1 MEAGER
7 SGVMAGREM
16 KYRTG
21 KALQVQVDRYF
32 KSISRTVPVT
42 ELVPTGELD
51 EKGHRILDTQPV
63 MNDLGEIM
71 MRKEYIIPP
80 TVSGLCAYLGIH
92 RATWNRYCEPELH
105 PEFCDTTTRARGY
118 MRAYLEEQLLT
129 RKDVRGIIFDLQNNY
144 GYAEKREVEL
154 GARATMAVGS
164 TGLPAEERAELLQLL
179 REEAE
184 KEDPG
189 DVPGE

>member
-1 MEAGER
+1 
-7 SGVMAGREM
+7 MAGRET

-32 KSISRTVPVT
+32 KSISRTITVT
-42 ELVPTGELD
+42 EQVPTGELD
-51 EKGHRILDTQPV
+51 EKGHKLYEAQPV
-63 MNDLGEIM
+63 MNDLGEM
-71 MRKEYIIPP
+71 MTRTEYILPP
-80 TVSGLCAYLGIH
+80 TVSGLCIFLGIH
-92 RATWNRYCEPELH
+92 RSTWNRYCDPELH

-154 GARATMAVGS
+154 GERASVAVS
-164 TGLPAEERAELLQLL
+164 AAGLPADEREELMRIL

-184 KEDPG
+184 RDDG
-189 DVPGE
+189 DHQGTDGAGD